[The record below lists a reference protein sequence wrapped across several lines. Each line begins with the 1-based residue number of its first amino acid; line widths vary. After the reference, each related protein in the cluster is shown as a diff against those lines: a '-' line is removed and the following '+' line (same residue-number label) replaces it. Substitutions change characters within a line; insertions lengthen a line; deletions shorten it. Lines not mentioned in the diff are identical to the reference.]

1 MIKKINVNFS
11 FSSIT
16 RNISK
21 IIDKNMEVGAEESAR
36 QTKKNILKGLKPELK
51 ESTIKVRR
59 AMGITGN
66 KPLLRTRSLY
76 ESIIATKGK
85 LEMNEYGIL
94 HQEGF
99 EWTPPRPFISLDEGV
114 QERVIRDIKEEIV
127 KGR

>member
-51 ESTIKVRR
+51 DSTIKVRR

-99 EWTPPRPFISLDEGV
+99 EWTPPRPFISLVEGV
-114 QERVIRDIKEEIV
+114 LERVIRDIKEEIV